1 MDMLTSCYLPSI
13 TEIGDAINDDRALTS
28 CYLPI
33 IRITE
38 IGKLTTKNNDEIN
51 RLVMDEEGG
60 SGFR

>member
-1 MDMLTSCYLPSI
+1 MDMVTSCYLPRI